1 VKYLILDN
9 ILQQGAEA
17 LGLRLTLN
25 QRNQFQEYY
34 DLLKTWNKTV
44 NLTSIEGEEEVAKK
58 HFVDSL
64 TYTKGFPSSF
74 INLKFLDIGSG
85 AGFPGVPLKIAFPE
99 LKITLL
105 EPSFKRTS
113 FLHHLNTKLNLGLWV
128 IEDKAEPWLK
138 HHPEFFDIMIMR
150 AVGHADQ
157 FVDHIIGHL
166 NSDGRIVI
174 SAGPRPIDFKN
185 KKKHKTENL
194 HFILPLTTNQR
205 QLLIIY
211 KS

>member
-1 VKYLILDN
+1 MKYLILDN

-17 LGLRLTLN
+17 LGLRLVLN

-34 DLLKTWNKTV
+34 DLLKTWNETV

-64 TYTKGFPSSF
+64 TYIKGLPPSFS
-74 INLKFLDIGSG
+74 NLKFLDIGSG
-85 AGFPGVPLKIAFPE
+85 AGFPGAPLKIAFPE

-113 FLHHLNTKLNLGLWV
+113 FLHHLNTKLHLELRV

-138 HHPEFFDIMIMR
+138 HHQEFFDIMIMR
-150 AVGHADQ
+150 AVGHIDQ
-157 FVDHIIGHL
+157 FVDQIFGHL
-166 NSDGRIVI
+166 NSDGRIVV
-174 SAGPRPIDFKN
+174 SAGPRQIDFKN
-185 KKKHKTENL
+185 KKNQKTENL
-194 HFILPLTTNQR
+194 HFTLPLTTIQR

>member
-1 VKYLILDN
+1 MKYLLLDN
-9 ILQQGAEA
+9 ILQQGAEE
-17 LGLRLTLN
+17 LGFELTLD
-25 QRNQFQEYY
+25 QRNQFQDYY
-34 DLLKTWNKTV
+34 ELLKTWNETI

-64 TYTKGFPSSF
+64 TYLKGFPPSF
-74 INLKFLDIGSG
+74 LNLKCLDIGSG
-85 AGFPGVPLKIAFPE
+85 AGFPGIPLKIAFPE

-113 FLHHLNTKLNLGLWV
+113 FLHHLNTKLRLGLRI

-138 HHPEFFDIMIMR
+138 NNQEFFDIMIMR
-150 AVGHADQ
+150 AVGHIDQ
-157 FVDHIIGHL
+157 FVHQIIGYL
-166 NSDGRIVI
+166 NYDGRIVV
-174 SAGPRPIDFKN
+174 SAGPRRIDFIN
-185 KKKHKTENL
+185 KKNHKTKNL
-194 HFILPLTTNQR
+194 HFSLPLTTNQR